1 MIFLISREHFFK
13 KQNKLIYM
21 KRKNFYFASANTGDG
36 FVNFLDKIA
45 QDGFM
50 YIIKGG
56 PGTGKSTM
64 MKKIAQHFWE
74 AGNSIEYYYC
84 STDPESLDG
93 IRIVDKNVAI
103 VDGTAPHIVNP
114 QIVGVTHKIL
124 DVGQFVGNILK
135 HKETLENL
143 TLQKGNCFKNMYGY
157 LSAARQL
164 DDINFDIAKSH
175 ISEKLVA
182 KKAKD
187 LFAKIKKFDVQDQN
201 KTLFLQSINTNLVD
215 LGKQNK
221 FKKVVFLA
229 GRYEAFMVF
238 EALSKMLQ
246 KNKICHTKIL
256 DSLNSKF
263 INAIVLN
270 NKIIIKNI
278 KNNIKTN
285 KKIENNNILIKNIV
299 KNASAEVGLAR
310 QIHKKLEEIYVP
322 NVDFAGLENLSQKT
336 IEEIEK
342 LKG

>member
-74 AGNSIEYYYC
+74 KGSSIEYYYC

-93 IRIVDKNVAI
+93 IRVVGKNVAI
-103 VDGTAPHIVNP
+103 IDGTAPHIANP
-114 QIVGVTHKIL
+114 QIVGATHKIL
-124 DVGQFVGNILK
+124 DVGQFVGDVFK
-135 HKETLENL
+135 HKITLENL

-157 LSAARQL
+157 LAAARQL

-175 ISEKLVA
+175 ISENLVA
-182 KKAKD
+182 KKSKD
-187 LFAKIKKFDVQDQN
+187 LFAKIKKIDGQGQN
-201 KTLFLQSINTNLVD
+201 KTLFLQSINTSLVD
-215 LGKQNK
+215 LEKHNK

-229 GRYEAFMVF
+229 GKYEGFLVF
-238 EALSKMLQ
+238 ETLSKILQ

-256 DSLNSKF
+256 DPLNPKF
-263 INAIVLN
+263 ISAIVLD
-270 NKIIIKNI
+270 NKIIVKNI
-278 KNNIKTN
+278 KKTAKAN
-285 KKIENNNILIKNIV
+285 KKIENNNFLIK
-299 KNASAEVGLAR
+299 KLLKHASNEVALAR

-322 NVDFAGLENLSQKT
+322 NVDFAGIEKLTQKT

-342 LKG
+342 FEG